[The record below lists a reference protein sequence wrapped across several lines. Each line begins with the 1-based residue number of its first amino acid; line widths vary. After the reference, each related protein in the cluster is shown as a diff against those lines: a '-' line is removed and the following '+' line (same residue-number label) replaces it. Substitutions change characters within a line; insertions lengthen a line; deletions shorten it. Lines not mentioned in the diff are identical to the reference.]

1 VAAVRFLLRLLT
13 ACAALWLATVVTAAT
28 PVDFDLP
35 AQPAA
40 DALLAFSRQAGV
52 EVLFSFDELKT
63 VQSTAVAGQFEPD
76 EALRRLL
83 RDTGFAARRSFTGKY
98 VVARAKRPTG
108 AVAGRLVA
116 PEGGAA
122 PGVTVV
128 LVDAQLRTTTDA
140 AGAFLFPAVS
150 PGRHRLAAGGG
161 GWRVL
166 EQADIVVEATRTT
179 ELPPLALA
187 AASGI
192 TELEPY
198 LVRDRDARLPI
209 GEGVG
214 AAPRRAAGN
223 LDLPRTE
230 DNAMPFTVF
239 SREQIT
245 RSGVVQLNEFFQREL
260 LDGGSNSPPPEQS
273 VNDESFVTGSSNLG
287 LRGYGS
293 DQTVVLLN
301 GRRLPETFTEGTGML
316 GAPDV
321 NLVPVS
327 LVQQV
332 EVLPVSA
339 SALYSGNAVGGVI
352 NIVLRDFDGTEIRT
366 TYTNALGGFD
376 APQASVSLQ
385 YGKTLLDGRLRLR
398 LNGTFTR
405 AEPAVESEL
414 RLQQARLART
424 AGFTARATPNIASAN
439 GTPLFPGNP
448 AAFTS
453 VAPGADGGGGLGAYA
468 GREGVYNT
476 DSFDAPGGLAASINA
491 LDNPYG
497 REQQRTTWYGSM
509 VYDARPW
516 LQVGLDA
523 HYANTVV
530 HRGYELFNSTL
541 RLPAGAGNP
550 FGQEV
555 TIALNEFAP
564 ALGQDYNEARIES
577 YAAIGGLLFKLPE
590 NWQVSL
596 DGQYARN
603 VARYRGTLGAD
614 PARWQRLVDAG
625 RYNPLRDTQVFAPP
639 EAFYDEAII
648 YYGGPGQ
655 FVTLGDYETFEGTV
669 RLTNE
674 SLPLPTGAG
683 TVNLGTDY
691 RLGRLAPYLQ
701 EPRFADGTP
710 APEII
715 PWSGRT
721 LERISLFGELQG
733 PLWPAKKLPHPL
745 VGAEL
750 DLGLRYIVST
760 QSNET
765 SFAPTIGLKL
775 DFAGGFAFRGS
786 YTTSNRFPTPIM
798 SRPLA
803 SGSGGGSTSDTTPIT
818 DPARNNEQY
827 EVEATL
833 AVNPN
838 VRPENAATQSFGV
851 IWQRGKIHRVRASL
865 DFADTRKT
873 NEFITLGA
881 QTLVDLE
888 EFYPDRVLRQ
898 TPPPPGTPAAPPR
911 ITTIL
916 TGPANAANRHSQNWS
931 FAGEYSWR
939 EFAGGSLDLRARW
952 VHFQRYDLQREPGG
966 PVVDELDEPSGLAN
980 QLLRDRLTFGA
991 GWSQPLYGF
1000 GVDAHYLGRRQLPE
1014 IQWAAQGSDHVK
1026 DYWQLDVYGQ
1036 TDLTRWLPRRPD
1048 RLRLTAQLRIN
1059 NLSGFDFP
1067 KYVNDPSGASVQPYG
1082 DWRGRTYSFSFAA
1095 EF

>member
-1 VAAVRFLLRLLT
+1 MAAIRFPLPRLLV
-13 ACAALWLATVVTAAT
+13 CLAAWLAPIAGLAK
-28 PVDFDLP
+28 PAEFEIP
-35 AQPAA
+35 AQPATE
-40 DALLAFSRQAGV
+40 ALLAFSRQAGV
-52 EVLFSFDELKT
+52 EVLFSFDELRT
-63 VQSTAVAGQFEPD
+63 VQSAAVTGQLEPD
-76 EALRRLL
+76 DALRRLL
-83 RDTGFAARRSFTGKY
+83 RDTGFSARRSLTGKY

-108 AVAGRLVA
+108 AVSGRLVTPA
-116 PEGGAA
+116 GDVAR
-122 PGVTVV
+122 GVAVV
-128 LVDAQLRTTTDA
+128 LVEAQLRATTDA
-140 AGAFLFPAVS
+140 TGAFLFPAVP
-150 PGRHRLAAGGG
+150 PGRYRLVAGGT

-166 EQADIVVEATRTT
+166 ERTDIAVEANRTT
-179 ELPPLALA
+179 ELPAQALVA
-187 AASGI
+187 ATGV

-260 LDGGSNSPPPEQS
+260 LDGGSNSPPPEQDGNAS
-273 VNDESFVTGSSNLG
+273 SFVTGSSNLG

-301 GRRLPETFTEGTGML
+301 GRRLPETFTASTGML
-316 GAPDV
+316 AAPDV

-327 LVQQV
+327 LVQQI

-352 NIVLRDFDGTEIRT
+352 NIVLRDFEGTEIRT

-376 APQASVSLQ
+376 APQATVSLQ
-385 YGKTLLDGRLRLR
+385 YGKTLLDGKLRLR
-398 LNGTFTR
+398 LNGTLMQ
-405 AEPAVESEL
+405 AEPAVETEL
-414 RLQQARLART
+414 GLQRSRLIRT
-424 AGFTARATPNIASAN
+424 VGFAPRATPNIASAN
-439 GTPLFPGNP
+439 GTPLFAGNP
-448 AAFTS
+448 ATFTS
-453 VAPGADGGGGLGAYA
+453 VAPGADGSGGLSAFA
-468 GREGVYNT
+468 GREGVYSNT
-476 DSFDAPGGLAASINA
+476 GFDAPGGLAASINA
-491 LDNPYG
+491 LDYPYG
-497 REQQRTTWYGSM
+497 REQRRSAWYGSM
-509 VYDARPW
+509 VYDALPW

-530 HRGYELFNSTL
+530 HRGYELFNGTL
-541 RLPAGAGNP
+541 RLAEGAGNP

-555 TIALNEFAP
+555 TIALNEVAP
-564 ALGQDYNEARIES
+564 ALGLEHNEARIES
-577 YAAIGGLLFKLPE
+577 YALVGGLLFRLPA

-614 PARWQRLVDAG
+614 PGRWQELVDDG
-625 RYNPLRDTQVFAPP
+625 RYNPLRDTQVFGPP
-639 EAFYDEAII
+639 QAFNDEAII
-648 YYGGPGQ
+648 HYGGAGR
-655 FVTLGDYETFEGTV
+655 FVTLGDYETFEGAV
-669 RLTNE
+669 RVTNE
-674 SLPLPTGAG
+674 SLPLPTGPG
-683 TVNLGTDY
+683 TVNLGADY
-691 RLGRLAPYLQ
+691 RLGRLAPYL
-701 EPRFADGTP
+701 EELRFADGSL
-710 APEII
+710 AHELI
-715 PWSGRT
+715 PWTGRS
-721 LERISLFGELQG
+721 LERISVFGELQG
-733 PLWPAKKLPHPL
+733 PLWPARKLPHPL
-745 VGAEL
+745 TGAEV

-786 YTTSNRFPTPIM
+786 YTTSNRFPTPLM

-803 SGSGGGSTSDTTPIT
+803 AGSGGGSTSDTVLIT
-818 DPARNNEQY
+818 DPLRNESY
-827 EVEATL
+827 EVEAQV

-838 VRPENAATQSFGV
+838 VRPENAATQSAGI
-851 IWQRGKIHRVRASL
+851 IWQRGKIHRVRASI

-873 NEFITLGA
+873 NEFIVLEA
-881 QTLVDLE
+881 QPLMNLE
-888 EFYPDRVLRQ
+888 EFYPDRVRRQ
-898 TPPPPGTPAAPPR
+898 TPPPPATAPAPLR
-911 ITTIL
+911 VTTIL
-916 TGPANAANRHSQNWS
+916 TGPANAAERHSQNWS
-931 FAGEYSWR
+931 FVGEYSWR
-939 EFAGGSLDLRARW
+939 EFAGGSLDLSARW
-952 VHFQRYDLQREPGG
+952 VHFSRYDVQRVPGA
-966 PVVDELDEPSGLAN
+966 PAVDELDEPDGLAP

-1000 GVDAHYLGRRQLPE
+1000 GVDAHYLGARQLPE
-1014 IQWAAQGSDHVK
+1014 KEWIAQGSDHVK
-1026 DYWQLDVYGQ
+1026 DYWQLDVYAQ

-1048 RLRLTAQLRIN
+1048 RLKLTAQLRIN